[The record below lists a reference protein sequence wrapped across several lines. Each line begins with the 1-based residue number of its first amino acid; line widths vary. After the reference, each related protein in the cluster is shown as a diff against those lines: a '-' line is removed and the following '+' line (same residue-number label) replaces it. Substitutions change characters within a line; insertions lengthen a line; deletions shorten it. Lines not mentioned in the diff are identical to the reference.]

1 MKAAIY
7 YGPGDI
13 RIEEIKDPRANPE
26 GAVVKIKACGVC
38 PIIDLKAWIS
48 WPANGQGVGLAC
60 GHEWSG
66 ELVEV
71 GSQVSDFKVG
81 DRVYVEPV
89 FRPCHRCDSCLR
101 GDYWRCSNWSEG
113 TGVHGGF
120 AEYIWL
126 PFLSNDG
133 VIKLP
138 ETLSYRDL
146 TMIEPLGL
154 ASALAKKA
162 KTSDVVVVI
171 GQELI
176 GLGTV
181 AFLKKMGVAK
191 VIASDV
197 SPKRLEASREIGA
210 DVVVDELNEDIVR
223 VVRKETAGRGADVV
237 IQAEHSPIT
246 LLESIGAVRRGGRV
260 WLAGAYSMPLA
271 LDPSVSTSTRY
282 AVGADWHGYIEPPL
296 TFDPSLLYMR
306 STWGTC
312 GPRIPRWLEVIELLQ
327 SGKITA
333 AKHITHVFPLEKT
346 KEAFNTALNSSDVIR
361 ALVEIR

>member
-13 RIEEIKDPRANPE
+13 KIEEVKDPKANAE

-38 PIIDLKAWIS
+38 PIMDLKQWIS
-48 WPANGQGVGLAC
+48 MPAEGKGVGLAC

-71 GSQVSDFKVG
+71 GSRVTDFKVG
-81 DRVYVEPV
+81 DRVYMEPV
-89 FRPCHRCDSCLR
+89 FRPCYRCDSCLH
-101 GDYWRCSNWSEG
+101 GDYWRCSNWTEG
-113 TGVHGGF
+113 AGIHGGF
-120 AEYIWL
+120 AEYLWL
-126 PFLSNDG
+126 PFISNDG
-133 VIKLP
+133 VMKLP

-154 ASALAKKA
+154 AVALAHKA

-181 AFLKKMGVAK
+181 AFLKKMGVSK
-191 VIASDV
+191 VITGDV
-197 SPKRLEASREIGA
+197 SPKRLEASKEVGA
-210 DVVVDELNEDIVR
+210 DVVVDELNEDLIK
-223 VVRKETAGRGADVV
+223 VVRKETLGRGADVV
-237 IQAEHSPIT
+237 IQSEHSPAT
-246 LLESIGAVRRGGRV
+246 LLEAISAVKRGGRV
-260 WLAGAYSMPLA
+260 WLAGTYSMPLTLNPPA
-271 LDPSVSTSTRY
+271 KNGTRF

-312 GPRIPRWLEVIELLQ
+312 GPRIPRWLEVIDLIK

-346 KEAFNTALNSSDVIR
+346 AEAFDTALNDPDVIR
-361 ALVEIR
+361 AVVEM